1 MRRVHLVVRA
11 GVGFRPFVAGLA
23 RRLGL
28 GGMVRNDSGSVVIE
42 DEGPRDAIHAF
53 VNVAAAT
60 SMATGAW
67 K

>member
-1 MRRVHLVVRA
+1 MQ
-11 GVGFRPFVAGLA
+11 GVGFRPFVPGLA